1 MDTLLIVNWVATIAV
16 ILYALGLF
24 AYLLKTRY
32 QFIQLGRKEDFD
44 ARIGERVSDLV
55 EKVFGQSKLLKD
67 KKMGL
72 IHVFFFYGFLMVQF
86 GAIDLIWKGLAPGS
100 HLPLGGAYGFFT
112 FFQEIVAVVI
122 LVAVIGAFYRRYVE
136 KLARLKRGWKNGL
149 VLIFIGG
156 LMISTLIGN
165 GMGLIW
171 HGHSFNGYEPV
182 ASSIAAVFGFLPP
195 VAAAAIFYIMWWVHL
210 LLLLT
215 FLVYIPQGKHF
226 HLITS
231 IVNVGVNRLDR
242 RGTLKPVDFAALEEA
257 EDEDDM
263 PALGVGKIQDFTQ
276 KQLLDLYACVE
287 CGRCTNMCPATGT
300 GKMLS
305 PMDLLVKMRDHLTF
319 TGAVVTK
326 QKPWVPFQFFNN
338 TKGNQ
343 LAMAA
348 GAEGAVIED
357 IYSPSLIG
365 DVITEEEIWACTTC
379 RNCEDQCPVMNEH
392 VDKIIDLR
400 RYLTMTE
407 GKVNPDAQR
416 AMTNIERQGNPWGL
430 NRKEKENWRD
440 LDPSINIPTVKEA
453 KKSGEGFEYLFWVG
467 SMGSFDNRSQK
478 IALSFARLLNEAGVK
493 FAILGNK
500 EKNSGDTPRRLGN
513 EFLFQ
518 ELATANIDEFEKN
531 EVTKIVTIDPHAYNI
546 FKNEYGDFGWHGEVY
561 HHTEL
566 LYDLIQQGRLTMN
579 HRVDET
585 IVFHDSCYLG
595 RYNDVYDPP
604 REILKG
610 IPGVNLVEMERN
622 RQDAMCCG
630 AGGGLMWMEEHV
642 GNRINVART
651 EQALKTEAS
660 VISSGC
666 PYCLTMLQDGT
677 KAKEVEDKI
686 GTYDIA
692 ELLER
697 AVFGSGAPV
706 DEEPAEEAA
715 EETQEDTAPI
725 PVVEETTVETAQAA
739 PPSSSPEE
747 VQAAEEAVA
756 TTEGIES
763 TELIQADV
771 EVTEISSTDEPKA

>member
-1 MDTLLIVNWVATIAV
+1 MSPLVIANIVLTVV
-16 ILYALGLF
+16 VVLYAVGLF
-24 AYLLKTRY
+24 FYLLKTRY
-32 QFIQLGRKEDFD
+32 KFVQLGKKVEFD
-44 ARIGERVSDLV
+44 ESVQERIRYLMVNVL
-55 EKVFGQSKLLKD
+55 GQNKLLKD
-67 KKMGL
+67 PKSGL
-72 IHVFFFYGFLMVQF
+72 IHVMFFYGFLMVQL

-100 HLPLGGAYGFFT
+100 HLPLGIFYSVFT
-112 FFQEIVAVVI
+112 FFQELVVLMI
-122 LVAVIGAFYRRYVE
+122 LVAVVWAFYRRYVE
-136 KLARLKRGWKNGL
+136 KLVRLKRGWKNGL

-156 LMISTLIGN
+156 LMVSTLLAN
-165 GMGLIW
+165 GMGIIL
-171 HGHSFNGYEPV
+171 HGEELTYTEPV
-182 ASSIAAVFGFLPP
+182 ASGI
-195 VAAAAIFYIMWWVHL
+195 AAIFSFLPASAAGVVFYVMWWSHL
-210 LLLLT
+210 LILLT
-215 FLVYIPQGKHF
+215 FLVYVPQSKHF
-226 HLITS
+226 HLIVS
-231 IVNVGVNRLDR
+231 PINVYMNRLDR
-242 RGTLKPVDFAALEEA
+242 TGTLTPIDFEALENA
-257 EDEDDM
+257 EDEEDI
-263 PALGVGKIQDFTQ
+263 PAIGVGRIQDFTQ
-276 KQLLDLYACVE
+276 KQMLDLYSCVE
-287 CGRCTNMCPATGT
+287 CGRCTNMCPASGT

-305 PMDLLVKMRDHLTF
+305 PMDLIVKLRDHLTF
-319 TGAVVTK
+319 TGAVETK
-326 QKPWVPFQFFNN
+326 QKPWVPYQFFAK

-440 LDPSINIPTVKEA
+440 LDPTIHIPTVKEL
-453 KKSGEGFEYLFWVG
+453 KKSGEEMEYLFWVG
-467 SMGSFDNRSQK
+467 SMGAFDNRSQK
-478 IALSFARLLNEAGVK
+478 IALAFCRLLNKAGVK

-531 EVTKIVTIDPHAYNI
+531 DVKKIVTIDPHAYNI
-546 FKNEYGDFGWHGEVY
+546 FKNEYQDFGWKGEVY

-566 LYDLIQQGRLTMN
+566 LNQLIDENRLALN
-579 HRVDET
+579 YEVHET

-595 RYNDVYDPP
+595 RYNDVYDAP
-604 REILKG
+604 REILRG
-610 IPGVNLVEMERN
+610 IPGIKLVEMERN
-622 RQDAMCCG
+622 REEAMCCG

-651 EQALKTEAS
+651 EQALATNAS

-666 PYCLTMLQDGT
+666 PYCLTMLEDGT
-677 KAKEVEDKI
+677 KAKEVEDTI
-686 GTYDIA
+686 GTFDVA

-697 AVFGSGAPV
+697 SVFGEKVKAV
-706 DEEPAEEAA
+706 EESVEEAA
-715 EETQEDTAPI
+715 D
-725 PVVEETTVETAQAA
+725 VMVEEVVASVDSVEQDKN
-739 PPSSSPEE
+739 
-747 VQAAEEAVA
+747 AEINAE
-756 TTEGIES
+756 
-763 TELIQADV
+763 
-771 EVTEISSTDEPKA
+771 K

>member
-1 MDTLLIVNWVATIAV
+1 MSPLVIANIVLTVV
-16 ILYALGLF
+16 VVLYAGGLF
-24 AYLLKTRY
+24 FYLLKTRY
-32 QFIQLGRKEDFD
+32 KFVQLGKKVEFDESVKE
-44 ARIGERVSDLV
+44 RIRYIMVN
-55 EKVFGQSKLLKD
+55 VFGQNKLLKD
-67 KKMGL
+67 PKSGL
-72 IHVFFFYGFLMVQF
+72 IHVMFFYGFLMVQL
-86 GAIDLIWKGLAPGS
+86 GAIDLIWKGLVPGS
-100 HLPLGGAYGFFT
+100 HLPLGIFYSVFT
-112 FFQEIVAVVI
+112 FFQELVVLMI
-122 LVAVIGAFYRRYVE
+122 LVAVVWAFYRRYVE
-136 KLARLKRGWKNGL
+136 KLVRLKRGWKNGL

-156 LMISTLIGN
+156 LMLSTLLAN

-171 HGHSFNGYEPV
+171 HGEELSYTEPV
-182 ASSIAAVFGFLPP
+182 ASGI
-195 VAAAAIFYIMWWVHL
+195 AAIFSFLPASVAAVVFYVMWWAHL
-210 LLLLT
+210 LILLT
-215 FLVYIPQGKHF
+215 FLVYVPQSKHF
-226 HLITS
+226 HLIVS
-231 IVNVGVNRLDR
+231 PINVYMNRLDR
-242 RGTLKPVDFAALEEA
+242 TGTLTPIDFEALENA
-257 EDEDDM
+257 EDEEDI
-263 PALGVGKIQDFTQ
+263 PAIGVGRIQDFTQ
-276 KQLLDLYACVE
+276 KQMLDLYSCVE

-305 PMDLLVKMRDHLTF
+305 PMDLIVKLRDHLTF

-326 QKPWVPFQFFNN
+326 QKPWVPYQFFAN

-343 LAMAA
+343 LAMTA
-348 GAEGAVIED
+348 GAEGVVIED

-440 LDPSINIPTVKEA
+440 LDPTIHIPTVKEL
-453 KKSGEGFEYLFWVG
+453 KKSGEEMEYLFWVG
-467 SMGSFDNRSQK
+467 SMGAFDNRSQK
-478 IALSFARLLNEAGVK
+478 IALAFCRLLNEAGVK

-531 EVTKIVTIDPHAYNI
+531 DVKKIVTIDPHAYNI
-546 FKNEYGDFGWHGEVY
+546 FKNEYQDFGWKGEVY

-566 LYDLIQQGRLTMN
+566 LNELIDENRLALN
-579 HRVDET
+579 YEVHET

-595 RYNDVYDPP
+595 RYNDVYDAP
-604 REILKG
+604 REILRG
-610 IPGVNLVEMERN
+610 IPGVKLVEMERN
-622 RQDAMCCG
+622 RETAMCCG

-651 EQALKTEAS
+651 EQALATDAS

-666 PYCLTMLQDGT
+666 PYCLTMLEDGT
-677 KAKEVEDKI
+677 KAKEVEDSI
-686 GTYDIA
+686 GTFDVA

-697 AVFGSGAPV
+697 SVFGEKVKAVEISV
-706 DEEPAEEAA
+706 EEAA
-715 EETQEDTAPI
+715 DVMA
-725 PVVEETTVETAQAA
+725 
-739 PPSSSPEE
+739 EE
-747 VQAAEEAVA
+747 VVASVESVEQDKNAETNAE
-756 TTEGIES
+756 
-763 TELIQADV
+763 
-771 EVTEISSTDEPKA
+771 K